1 LRRAG
6 CLNINDSAMDDILII
21 ILLILLNGVFS
32 MAEIAMISAR
42 KSRLTSDARQGSRG
56 AATALKLADDP
67 DKFLST
73 IQIGI
78 TLIGILTGLYSGAA
92 LAEDV
97 GKLLQHTGL
106 QPHTARITGQVLI
119 VAIVTYLSIVVGELV
134 PKRIGL
140 SSANTVAKILSRPMF
155 LLSKIALPAVWLLS
169 ASTSLIVKIFGLDKK
184 DNSVTEEEI
193 KSLIQDGTDSGEVRK
208 VEQDIME
215 RALVLGDLRV
225 SSIMTPKVDVS
236 VFTLDMTAKEV
247 RKMLARE
254 LHSVYPVY
262 AGNPHGA
269 IAGVVSLKRL
279 IFTIDRQDF
288 SLKNVVAEPQYFPES
303 MSVYDALD
311 IMKAKRV
318 NFAIVCDEFGD
329 MAGVVTPSD
338 ILDGLVGEMPQ
349 QTFIPDIIKN
359 EADGSWAVDAQIQF
373 YDFLK
378 FFELEDL
385 YHPAAYSTLG
395 GFILEELRHIPQSGE
410 KLMWNN
416 ISFEIT
422 AMNGAKIKKV
432 RVIISG
438 E

>member
-1 LRRAG
+1 MRRAG

-254 LHSVYPVY
+254 LHSVYP
-262 AGNPHGA
+262 
-269 IAGVVSLKRL
+269 R
-279 IFTIDRQDF
+279 
-288 SLKNVVAEPQYFPES
+288 
-303 MSVYDALD
+303 
-311 IMKAKRV
+311 
-318 NFAIVCDEFGD
+318 EFGIR
-329 MAGVVTPSD
+329 T
-338 ILDGLVGEMPQ
+338 LC
-349 QTFIPDIIKN
+349 F
-359 EADGSWAVDAQIQF
+359 
-373 YDFLK
+373 
-378 FFELEDL
+378 
-385 YHPAAYSTLG
+385 STK
-395 GFILEELRHIPQSGE
+395 Q
-410 KLMWNN
+410 K
-416 ISFEIT
+416 T
-422 AMNGAKIKKV
+422 
-432 RVIISG
+432 
-438 E
+438 